1 MWNISDYYVLP
12 LDTWIQDF
20 VVDWL
25 VPNLRPYFRAAQW
38 PVQQL
43 LVYLNWVLHS
53 TPFPIFLIGAVALV
67 WRIAG
72 KHVAGFT
79 FVALI
84 VINLLGLWADTM
96 TTLAMVLTAVL
107 FCTVIGVP
115 VGVLAARSNRFDIV
129 LRPILDVMQ
138 TIPSFVYL
146 VPIVMLFGIGLVPGI
161 IATIIFAF
169 PPIVRLTNLGIRQ
182 VSGDLVEAAESFGST
197 RRQLLLDIQIP
208 LAMPTIMAGLNQ
220 TLMMA
225 LSMVVMAALIGAGG
239 LGLTVYTSIGRLQVG
254 SAALGGIGI
263 VLMAIVLDRVTQA
276 LGKTSAASRRQ

>member
-182 VSGDLVEAAESFGST
+182 VSADLVEAAESFGST